1 MVRRAFSV
9 YLSNMTLQS
18 PRAVC
23 IGGSVNFL
31 NSTGL
36 YVVCWPIIIF
46 VHSVRKIHPM
56 NLRINLMNPRVT
68 ITRSFAIVS
77 ATCLMLLAP
86 AGTAAL
92 QSAPEQENT
101 LGGRYLKNLFSDQK
115 TIWTSPAKIRQ
126 DHIPWLIPFVS
137 VSGGLFATDS
147 NVAKQ
152 LSRSPSLI
160 SNSRN
165 LANAG

>member
-1 MVRRAFSV
+1 
-9 YLSNMTLQS
+9 
-18 PRAVC
+18 
-23 IGGSVNFL
+23 
-31 NSTGL
+31 
-36 YVVCWPIIIF
+36 
-46 VHSVRKIHPM
+46 
-56 NLRINLMNPRVT
+56 MNPRVT

-86 AGTAAL
+86 AGAAAL

-165 LANAG
+165 LANAGVASIVAGGAGFYLYGRVTHDEHARETGVLSSQAAIDSLIVA